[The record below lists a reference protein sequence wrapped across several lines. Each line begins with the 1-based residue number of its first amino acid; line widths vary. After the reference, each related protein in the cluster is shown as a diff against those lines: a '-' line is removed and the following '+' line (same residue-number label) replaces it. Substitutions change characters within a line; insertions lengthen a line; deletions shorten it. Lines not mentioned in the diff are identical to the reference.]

1 MYGRKTAKSLMT
13 ALLVGF
19 TFLAV
24 VSVAEAQSTGGAKDP
39 NAFIN
44 DTQKTAAVGWKWLMM
59 AASFVVG
66 GGSLASGGR
75 ALFKGDWTTGGV
87 GIGFGVV
94 VLLLMWGLGNFFDYN
109 DATTQAPFIPS
120 YIASV
125 VSC

>member
-1 MYGRKTAKSLMT
+1 M

-19 TFLAV
+19 ASLAL
-24 VSVAEAQSTGGAKDP
+24 VSAADAAQSRGTGPKDP
-39 NAFIN
+39 NAFID

-75 ALFKGDWTTGGV
+75 ALFKGDWTTGGI

-109 DATTQAPFIPS
+109 ATAYLPKNPGCVST
-120 YIASV
+120 V